1 VLSDDVSTGVS
12 EWRCVLSVRAVAESG
27 GEFVTARVARKDIF
41 AGAQDVWRYSALPG
55 DLLFVWE
62 CFVAL
67 LRE

>member
-1 VLSDDVSTGVS
+1 MAVRLS
-12 EWRCVLSVRAVAESG
+12 EWGCVLSVRAAAESG
-27 GEFVTARVARKDIF
+27 GEFVAAWVAGENIF
-41 AGAQDVWRYSALPG
+41 AWEEDVWGYPALPG